1 LSGHQ
6 DVILTNI
13 PRKRI
18 DKLKV
23 CPPPGF
29 VNFDLFQVVLHASG
43 SHRLTIVHYGVL
55 YIH

>member
-23 CPPPGF
+23 CLPPGF
-29 VNFDLFQVVLHASG
+29 VNFD
-43 SHRLTIVHYGVL
+43 
-55 YIH
+55 